1 MVVGKRKLK
10 GAKGAISAPCG
21 DPEIAHELDSVG
33 QESFVLLS
41 CNNSDS

>member
-1 MVVGKRKLK
+1 MVVGKRKL
-10 GAKGAISAPCG
+10 KGAISAPCG
-21 DPEIAHELDSVG
+21 DPEIAHELDSG